1 MKCLDVWPNSLNQ
14 HRKKYME
21 NSEENMHIDIGA

>member
-1 MKCLDVWPNSLNQ
+1 MKFLDVEEISPNKYC
-14 HRKKYME
+14 KKYME